1 MINKIKFTNL
11 YSVRIEEE
19 RVVLFS
25 GALRKIHYFPLNTYK
40 LLVDISE
47 QNLQQVIRSF
57 DNGEQ
62 KMVEEELNNL
72 IKKLEKDRIIEI
84 VE

>member
-25 GALRKIHYFPLNTYK
+25 GVLRKIHYFPINTYK

-84 VE
+84 IE